1 MAIELDSDEQARV
14 QAARLPTRPNY
25 YNASLQA
32 EQQIS
37 QDFEAFLILQD
48 VATIAATLTWLSTA
62 GLLSRFAL
70 DRDSLAFEAL
80 VVSQSD
86 TSGQLDEV
94 TTSTGLFETF
104 RDQFRAGK
112 FSEATE
118 VGLLLRDLQVTADEL
133 FAKRDQLQHRER
145 VETRVQNNLSQS
157 VSPAQLRE
165 LQSWP
170 TPLST
175 YTG

>member
-1 MAIELDSDEQARV
+1 MAVELSSDEQARV
-14 QAARLPTRPNY
+14 NAARLPIRPNY

-32 EQQIS
+32 EQPIS

-48 VATIAATLTWLSTA
+48 PVTIAATLTWLGTA
-62 GLLSRFAL
+62 GLLSQTAL
-70 DRDSLAFEAL
+70 DRDALAFEAL
-80 VVSQSD
+80 VVSQAD
-86 TSGQLDEV
+86 TSDQLDEV
-94 TTSTGLFETF
+94 TDSTALFTTF
-104 RDQFRAGK
+104 RNEFQAGK
-112 FSEATE
+112 FSEASE
-118 VGLLLRDLQVTADEL
+118 VSLVIRDLQATADEL
-133 FAKRDQLQHRER
+133 FAKEDQLRHRQQ
-145 VETRVQNNLSQS
+145 VEQRVQNVLAQS

>member
-1 MAIELDSDEQARV
+1 MAVELSSDEAARV
-14 QAARLPTRPNY
+14 SVARLPIRPNY

-37 QDFEAFLILQD
+37 LDFEAFLILQD
-48 VATIAATLTWLSTA
+48 PVTIGATLTWLGTSGLLA
-62 GLLSRFAL
+62 GLSI
-70 DRDSLAFEAL
+70 DRDALAFEAL
-80 VVSQSD
+80 VVSQAD
-86 TSGQLDEV
+86 TSDALDEV
-94 TTSTGLFETF
+94 TTSTAAFTTF
-104 RDQFRAGK
+104 RNSFQAGK

-118 VGLLLRDLQVTADEL
+118 VGLLLRDLQAMADEL
-133 FAKRDQLQHRER
+133 FTKEDQLFHRQQ
-145 VETRVQNNLSQS
+145 VETRVQNNLAQS

>member
-1 MAIELDSDEQARV
+1 MAVELSSDEQARV
-14 QAARLPTRPNY
+14 ATARLPVRPNY
-25 YNASLQA
+25 YNAALQA
-32 EQQIS
+32 EQAIS
-37 QDFEAFLILQD
+37 QDFEAFLILQNP
-48 VATIAATLTWLSTA
+48 VTIASTLTWLTTA
-62 GLLSRFAL
+62 GLLSELAI

-80 VVSQSD
+80 VVSRTD
-86 TSGQLDEV
+86 TADQLDEV
-94 TTSTGLFETF
+94 TDSTTLFTTF
-104 RDQFRAGK
+104 RNEFQAGK

-118 VGLLLRDLQVTADEL
+118 VSLVIRDLQATADEL
-133 FAKRDQLQHRER
+133 FAKEDQLRHRQQVEQR
-145 VETRVQNNLSQS
+145 VENNLSQS

>member
-1 MAIELDSDEQARV
+1 MAVELDSDEAARV
-14 QAARLPTRPNY
+14 NAARLPIRPNY

-32 EQQIS
+32 EQAIS
-37 QDFEAFLILQD
+37 LDFEAFLILQD
-48 VATIAATLTWLSTA
+48 PPTIIATLTWLGAA
-62 GLLSRFAL
+62 GLLAQTAV

-86 TSGQLDEV
+86 TADQLDEV
-94 TTSTGLFETF
+94 TDSTSLFTTF
-104 RDQFRAGK
+104 RNEFQAGK
-112 FSEATE
+112 FSEASE
-118 VGLLLRDLQVTADEL
+118 VSLVIRDLQATADEL
-133 FAKRDQLQHRER
+133 FAKRDQLQHRQQ
-145 VETRVQNNLSQS
+145 VETRVQNNLAQS
-157 VSPAQLRE
+157 ISPAQLRE